1 MDRSTL
7 QRIVIVGGG
16 TAGNHLK
23 EEESKFF
30 QVAGRLLSATKKK
43 QLARKYTREIVRM
56 RRHYATEYET
66 VAVAAASGR
75 VQPAERA
82 ADKPAMRGNARTG
95 AQLRGKSEPRRTR

>member
-43 QLARKYTREIVRM
+43 QLARKYAREIVRM
-56 RRHYATEYET
+56 RRHYATESARPT
-66 VAVAAASGR
+66 NSTPLARGR
-75 VQPAERA
+75 
-82 ADKPAMRGNARTG
+82 MR
-95 AQLRGKSEPRRTR
+95 

>member
-30 QVAGRLLSATKKK
+30 QVAGRLLSATKK
-43 QLARKYTREIVRM
+43 
-56 RRHYATEYET
+56 
-66 VAVAAASGR
+66 
-75 VQPAERA
+75 ERA
-82 ADKPAMRGNARTG
+82 AYPLPTRRGASQCAAIGEYRPDF
-95 AQLRGKSEPRRTR
+95 AA